1 MEVVDRAARL
11 VELHVYGARQ
21 AMGAGLDDDDPV
33 MVVRRVLKNRT

>member
-11 VELHVYGARQ
+11 VELQVYGARQ
-21 AMGAGLDDDDPV
+21 AMEAGLDDDDPV